1 MKLILISPPDRVAG
15 EIPFLRQLLEE
26 GLTSYHLRKPDWKQA
41 ELAAYLR
48 EIPAE
53 FHSRIMLH
61 SHFELL
67 DEFSLQGA
75 HVKSGVQLTTT
86 QEHHSYSAP
95 VHGFEEVLAMEQH
108 RHYVLLSPIFNSISK
123 AGYLSRFSLPE
134 CAAFFK
140 QYKGT
145 LQVIALG
152 GIKLG
157 KIKAASEAGFH
168 GVAVLG
174 AVWEVLE
181 QSGPEAA
188 HHHFKELQAEADA
201 CEGRPFPQRVRLI

>member
-15 EIPFLRQLLEE
+15 EIPFLQQLLEE
-26 GLTSYHLRKPDWKQA
+26 GLSTYHLRKPDWEQA
-41 ELAAYLR
+41 EVAAYLR

-53 FHSRIMLH
+53 FHPRIMLH

-67 DEFSLQGA
+67 EEFSLQGA
-75 HVKSGVQLTTT
+75 HVKSGVLLNFI
-86 QEHHSYSAP
+86 QEPHSYSAP
-95 VHGFEEVLAMEQH
+95 VHGFEEVLEMEQH

-123 AGYLSRFSLPE
+123 DGYLSRFSLAE

-145 LQVIALG
+145 LHIIALG
-152 GIKLG
+152 GVNLG
-157 KIKAASEAGFH
+157 KIKAAAEAGFH
-168 GVAVLG
+168 GAAVLG
-174 AVWEVLE
+174 AVWKVLE

-188 HHHFKELQAEADA
+188 HNHFKELQAEADA